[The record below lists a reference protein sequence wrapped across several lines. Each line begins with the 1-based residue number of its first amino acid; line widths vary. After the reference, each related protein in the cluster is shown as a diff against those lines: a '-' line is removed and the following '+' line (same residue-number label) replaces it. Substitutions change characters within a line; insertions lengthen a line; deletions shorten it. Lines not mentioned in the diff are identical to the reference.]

1 MKPGDIY
8 KMGDVNYMIISVFN
22 REWTIMPEGAT
33 KFQIAHVSHVTCMG
47 PSGSNEFP
55 MDWFIRNA
63 EPLDE
68 AR

>member
-1 MKPGDIY
+1 VKSGDIY
-8 KMGDVNYMIISVFN
+8 KIGDINYMIIEIVN
-22 REWTIMPEGAT
+22 REWPMAPDGAI

-55 MDWFIRNA
+55 MDWFIRHA